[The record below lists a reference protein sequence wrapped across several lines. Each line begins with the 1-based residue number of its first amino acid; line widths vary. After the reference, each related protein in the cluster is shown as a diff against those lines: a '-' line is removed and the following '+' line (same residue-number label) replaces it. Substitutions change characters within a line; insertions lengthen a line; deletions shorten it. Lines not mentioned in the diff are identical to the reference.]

1 MLKTILSI
9 SGKPGLYK
17 LISQSKNMIIVES
30 LIDGKRIPSHSH
42 DKVVALSDIAMFT
55 DAGEVPLHEVFE
67 KMRTK
72 ENGQPATIDP
82 KGTPDT
88 LRAYFGEVLPDFDRD
103 RVYPTDIK
111 KLILWYNLLT
121 KNGITDFSVKEETE
135 SETKSVK

>member
-30 LIDGKRIPSHSH
+30 LIDGKRMPSHSH

-55 DAGEVPLHEVFE
+55 DAGEVPLHEVLT
-67 KMRTK
+67 KMCAK
-72 ENGQPATIDP
+72 ENGQKATIDP
-82 KGTPDT
+82 KETPDK
-88 LRAYFGEVLPDFDRD
+88 LRTYFGEVLPTSDRE

-111 KLILWYNLLT
+111 KLIVWYNLLIQ
-121 KNGITDFSVKEETE
+121 NGITDFSVKEE
-135 SETKSVK
+135 SEPAK

>member
-30 LIDGKRIPSHSH
+30 LLDGKRIPSYSH

-55 DAGEVPLHEVFE
+55 DAGEVPLHDVLE

-72 ENGQPATIDP
+72 ENGQIATIDP
-82 KGTPDT
+82 KETPEK
-88 LRAYFGEVLPDFDRD
+88 LRTYFGEVLPNFDRD

-111 KLILWYNLLT
+111 KLIVWYNMLT
-121 KNGITDFSVKEETE
+121 QNGITDFSVKEETE
-135 SETKSVK
+135 SAK